1 MRELEIKDYVVVS
14 VNNLWRFEKRV
25 NEYLKEGYE
34 LVGGLLI
41 DDGFFYQ
48 ALRKKYTC
56 KERISNEKIK

>member
-48 ALRKKYTC
+48 ALRKKNIHV
-56 KERISNEKIK
+56 KKG

>member
-48 ALRKKYTC
+48 ALRKKIYM
-56 KERISNEKIK
+56 